1 MAGNRTGYFSKIT
14 LLHGACC
21 SYRNVDKQ
29 CPIVNPQFNYHI
41 ASDVLPEYNYIEA
54 KDIPKLPIN
63 FGDFFPS
70 RNIVEA
76 SVARRDIP
84 YMIATEYKNG
94 HYNTTFTWESI
105 ERVLRS
111 IERFKAV
118 KYRRV
123 TRGARLTFLQT
134 NKDLGRGI
142 AAVATKSKGL
152 IRINPTFNFAR
163 NLAYCDRVCYHENF
177 HLTGSSN
184 HTSPGDP
191 RPLMHM
197 YGGTLDTLLPIDET
211 YITVYPWVGS
221 ERFSTTPNLLSS
233 LSSINPVN
241 NFTHRDKVMCGNE
254 YSWRD
259 RLVYP

>member
-1 MAGNRTGYFSKIT
+1 MAGNRTPYN
-14 LLHGACC
+14 CC
-21 SYRNVDKQ
+21 VRYKNVDKQ
-29 CPIVNPQFNYHI
+29 CPIINPQFNYHI

-54 KDIPKLPIN
+54 KDIPKLPITLSS
-63 FGDFFPS
+63 FLPPPDD
-70 RNIVEA
+70 NITT
-76 SVARRDIP
+76 SARRDIP
-84 YMIATEYKNG
+84 YMIATEYRNG

-134 NKDLGRGI
+134 NRDLGRGI
-142 AAVATKSKGL
+142 AAVANKSQGL

-184 HTSPGDP
+184 HTPPGDP

-197 YGGTLDTLLPIDET
+197 YGGNLDTLLPIDET
-211 YITVYPWVGS
+211 YITVYPWVSS

-233 LSSINPVN
+233 LSSIDPVN
-241 NFTHRDKVMCGNE
+241 NFTHRDKVMCGIE